1 MATYVLVHGGGHGG
15 WCYQRVA
22 RLLRSSGHEVYT
34 PTLSGLGERSNLLSP
49 DIDLDL
55 HVRDVVAVLH
65 YEDLDDVILVG
76 HSYGGMVITGAADRA
91 ADRIGR
97 VVYLDAANPQN
108 GQSLVDVAGP
118 IIESTRPL
126 GAVVDGVELVLL
138 PSPEAGLFYGVTDP
152 DDVAWMAD
160 RLTGHP
166 WKCFEQPLRLTERG
180 RLRRAPAVPHRL
192 HVDAGHPRSRAHGE
206 GTRRR
211 APMGDRHR
219 SRPHDHGARGGHR
232 GVAADR
238 GRVMSPHPAP
248 PAGIDPLDLVDPER
262 FAHRGYPHEVWTHL
276 RAEAPVAF
284 FEPPGYQPFW
294 AITKHADITDITAQ
308 PVRFSNEHGLIL
320 GRIGARRAA
329 HGDGRHARSAAP
341 RPTPAGRD
349 APPHAPRDPVATGRD
364 RPHRGRGAR
373 RGGGDRRHRGIRL
386 RRARRRAAPDRGD
399 RLAPRRAAIPTGSCC
414 SGGPTR

>member
-97 VVYLDAANPQN
+97 VVYLDAANPEN

-138 PSPEAGLFYGVTDP
+138 PSPEAALFYGVTDP

-166 WKCFEQPLRLTERG
+166 WKCFEQPLRLTNQSAFAALPQYHIVCTSTLATRDPELMEKARADG
-180 RLRRAPAVPHRL
+180 RLWEIDTGHDLMITEPAAVTEAL
-192 HVDAGHPRSRAHGE
+192 LQI
-206 GTRRR
+206 
-211 APMGDRHR
+211 
-219 SRPHDHGARGGHR
+219 
-232 GVAADR
+232 AA
-238 GRVMSPHPAP
+238 A
-248 PAGIDPLDLVDPER
+248 
-262 FAHRGYPHEVWTHL
+262 
-276 RAEAPVAF
+276 
-284 FEPPGYQPFW
+284 
-294 AITKHADITDITAQ
+294 
-308 PVRFSNEHGLIL
+308 
-320 GRIGARRAA
+320 
-329 HGDGRHARSAAP
+329 
-341 RPTPAGRD
+341 
-349 APPHAPRDPVATGRD
+349 
-364 RPHRGRGAR
+364 
-373 RGGGDRRHRGIRL
+373 
-386 RRARRRAAPDRGD
+386 
-399 RLAPRRAAIPTGSCC
+399 
-414 SGGPTR
+414 